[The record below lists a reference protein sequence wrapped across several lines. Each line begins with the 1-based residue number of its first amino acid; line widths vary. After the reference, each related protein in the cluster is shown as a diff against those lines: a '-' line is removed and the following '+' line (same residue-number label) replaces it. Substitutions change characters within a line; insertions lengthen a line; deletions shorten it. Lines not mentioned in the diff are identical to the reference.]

1 MNVNFHMLLSKAK
14 LGCSSFKS
22 PLLLYLTLDSVDP
35 ASPCIALSS
44 CPKVTL
50 HAGPYSVECP
60 KHLFDYMSVLRYML
74 VLALL
79 NVQSIYLTIYR
90 YWTSFSSIGATLN
103 PIMYSVALEVYTIIL
118 NSIRSCMITYP
129 LQCIHF
135 VPCSYWMCI

>member
-1 MNVNFHMLLSKAK
+1 MFKYMNVNFHMLLSKAK
-14 LGCSSFKS
+14 LGYSSFKS

-50 HAGPYSVECP
+50 HAG
-60 KHLFDYMSVLRYML
+60 FT
-74 VLALL
+74 LL

>member
-1 MNVNFHMLLSKAK
+1 MFKYMNVNFHMLLSKAK

-50 HAGPYSVECP
+50 HAG
-60 KHLFDYMSVLRYML
+60 FT
-74 VLALL
+74 LL

-90 YWTSFSSIGATLN
+90 YWTSFSSIGATLTLSC
-103 PIMYSVALEVYTIIL
+103 IAQLLKVYTIIL

-135 VPCSYWMCI
+135 VPCSYWMCIQYDNILHHNAQQI

>member
-1 MNVNFHMLLSKAK
+1 MFKYMNVNFHMLLSKAK

-60 KHLFDYMSVLRYML
+60 KHLFDYISVLDQLFFNRCH
-74 VLALL
+74 
-79 NVQSIYLTIYR
+79 T
-90 YWTSFSSIGATLN
+90 N

-135 VPCSYWMCI
+135 VPCSYWMCIQYDNILHHNAQQI